1 MKVSVIIPVFN
12 EEKYLDKCIQSVIS
26 QRQTGEIL
34 LIDDQSTDNSLK
46 ICQQWAENDHRIRVL
61 VNEGMKGAGGAMN
74 TGLHQAT
81 CEYVAFLGA
90 DDYYL
95 ANRFEAAS
103 SIFEKHH
110 DVEVVSD
117 SMQILTYDSKDHERL
132 NMLLKHGSIVGFHTA
147 HSYINVHQQ
156 KQILGLP
163 ITGLTIK
170 REVIDKTGYFDEE
183 LKQAQD
189 TDLVVRMLQ
198 KAIFM
203 SGNVETPVVVYFIH
217 EQNTTTNYQEAIYY
231 RRRKAKKHFQMAI
244 QNKMGYQAVWKY
256 FKNFVEY
263 DYLWLFGRNHR
274 YKKTFKTMLLPY
286 FGYRILTKKD
296 PPYDSNRAI
305 DLS

>member
-12 EEKYLDKCIQSVIS
+12 EEKYLDKCIQSVLD

-46 ICQQWAENDHRIRVL
+46 ICQQWAESDHRIRVL
-61 VNEGMKGAGGAMN
+61 INEGMKGAGGAMN
-74 TGLHQAT
+74 TGLRHVS
-81 CEYVAFLGA
+81 CDYIAFLGA

-95 ANRFEAAS
+95 ANRFKNAS

-117 SMQILTYDSKDHERL
+117 SMQILTYDGKDHERL

-203 SGNVETPVVVYFIH
+203 SGNVETPVVVYYIH

-244 QNKMGYQAVWKY
+244 QNKMGYRAAWKY
-256 FKNFVEY
+256 FKNFAEY

-274 YKKTFKTMLLPY
+274 YKKAAKVVLLPY
-286 FGYRILTKKD
+286 FSYRILTKKD
-296 PPYDSNRAI
+296 PPYDSSRAI